1 MVRPVSRHNIYLGF
15 YPHENYQFTIKTA
28 MLYFIFGSC
37 MKAIQNGILHTYIL
51 TQKLTT
57 QLINLAIKDKC
68 ILVTESFDQ
77 KHILGEFFQP

>member
-1 MVRPVSRHNIYLGF
+1 
-15 YPHENYQFTIKTA
+15 